1 MKYICIVKW
10 KKIES
15 RNKSVTTQSTALQQ
29 GYQVHTT
36 RKENPPMDGLGKT
49 VNPVSKN
56 EIGPLS

>member
-10 KKIES
+10 NKIES

-36 RKENPPMDGLGKT
+36 RKDNPSMDGLGKT
-49 VNPVSKN
+49 VNPVSK
-56 EIGPLS
+56 